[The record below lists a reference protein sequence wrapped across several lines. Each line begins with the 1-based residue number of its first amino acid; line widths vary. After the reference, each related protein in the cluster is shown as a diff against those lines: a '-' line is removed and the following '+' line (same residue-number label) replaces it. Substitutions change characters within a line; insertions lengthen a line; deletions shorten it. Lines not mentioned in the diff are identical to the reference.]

1 MRAREEAVRADFGEH
16 LERMLDAVGEGLFED
31 VLAGGVSIYPLND
44 VIKASESCGNGYP
57 GYEGA
62 SERHR

>member
-1 MRAREEAVRADFGEH
+1 MRAREEAVRADLGEH

-31 VLAGGVSIYPLND
+31 ILAGGVSIYPLRK

-57 GYEGA
+57 RYEGA